1 MAFVQMMRRL
11 LQVRAY
17 KRCVEKGLIKEI
29 VISPDFLKANPEPSR
44 PPRPAQQPVRV
55 EERRTTFSTPPN
67 RVLTR
72 PTQPQRGRE
81 LRYIA
86 KGEEEENMEREFTQ
100 AEEDMFELQYLASRE
115 VERQRQ
121 VQGERV
127 QEEDLQQA
135 FHMQDA
141 PEVVVGRL
149 RTVSAGPVFQIQLCR
164 QDGEVMA
171 QPGTV
176 TCLLDSGATVKLYPE
191 EIGGFLQGFSASG

>member
-115 VERQRQ
+115 VERTR
-121 VQGERV
+121 
-127 QEEDLQQA
+127 
-135 FHMQDA
+135 
-141 PEVVVGRL
+141 GRP
-149 RTVSAGPVFQIQLCR
+149 T
-164 QDGEVMA
+164 
-171 QPGTV
+171 T
-176 TCLLDSGATVKLYPE
+176 
-191 EIGGFLQGFSASG
+191 GFSYARCTGGCGRETSYSLGRSSFPNSALPTGWGSNGAAWYSHLSFG